1 MIKWLLHIV
10 AMAIQLQPSPA
21 LNWLRSP
28 RLGTWLHHSETG
40 SESSPPWLGKAN
52 MTSARPPLQRW
63 KWAKTGQKLVTG
75 ANWCHFQLGK
85 NLPFY
90 GLVKR
95 QQFHSA
101 SERKLHLFSDVQ
113 LPPLKKPGCVFDDL
127 LNPIHG
133 MCLGSR
139 SPVGRARYKDWN
151 WQSTSC
157 HSNSYMAMDQYLWKY
172 HV

>member
-1 MIKWLLHIV
+1 
-10 AMAIQLQPSPA
+10 MAIQLQPSPA

-113 LPPLKKPGCVFDDL
+113 LPPLKKPGCVFWWSAESHPWDVSRIKEPRWSGPL
-127 LNPIHG
+127 QRLKLAIHQ
-133 MCLGSR
+133 LS
-139 SPVGRARYKDWN
+139 
-151 WQSTSC
+151 
-157 HSNSYMAMDQYLWKY
+157 
-172 HV
+172 